1 MNKKIILGTVISG
14 LLVGGVITPLANI
27 KTDLQNQIEEN
38 KKLEIKIKDLN
49 IDLKNMSK
57 QLKNMESIIQ
67 EKELMIEKLEKEKEE
82 LTKKLGRPQE
92 FILTFYT
99 TLPQE
104 NGGYTVT
111 CEGKELKNGMV
122 ASNVYP
128 LGTKI
133 KINGKI
139 FTVSDRGGKNFNHSN
154 RLDVLVER
162 NSGES
167 DSEYLKRVNNL
178 GKIKVTGYVL
188 ED

>member
-1 MNKKIILGTVISG
+1 MNKKIILGTVVLG
-14 LLVGGVITPLANI
+14 LLVGGAITYLTNI

-38 KKLEIKIKDLN
+38 KKLEIRIKDLN
-49 IDLKNMSK
+49 IDLKNMSE

-67 EKELMIEKLEKEKEE
+67 EKELIIEQLKKEKEE

-99 TLPQE
+99 TLPEE

-111 CEGKELKNGMV
+111 CEGKELKHGMV
-122 ASNVYP
+122 ASNVYS

-133 KINGKI
+133 KINGRI

-162 NSGES
+162 NPGES

-178 GKIKVTGYVL
+178 GKIKVTGYIL
-188 ED
+188 EN

>member
-1 MNKKIILGTVISG
+1 MLKKTIAGVTAAVLI
-14 LLVGGVITPLANI
+14 GGYVYTSEQKLNN
-27 KTDLQNQIEEN
+27 LEEKN
-38 KKLEIKIKDLN
+38 DKLEIKTQQLNKSLDGKAKDL
-49 IDLKNMSK
+49 KK
-57 QLKNMESIIQ
+57 AK
-67 EKELMIEKLEKEKEE
+67 KELETKQKQIEELEKEKEK
-82 LTKKLGRPQE
+82 LKKNLGRAQD

-99 TLPQE
+99 SLPEE

-111 CEGKELKNGMV
+111 CQGKELKNGMV
-122 ASNVYP
+122 ASNIYP

-133 KINGKI
+133 RINGKI

-167 DSEYLKRVNNL
+167 NSEYLKRVNSL
-178 GKIKVTGYVL
+178 GKVKVTGYIL